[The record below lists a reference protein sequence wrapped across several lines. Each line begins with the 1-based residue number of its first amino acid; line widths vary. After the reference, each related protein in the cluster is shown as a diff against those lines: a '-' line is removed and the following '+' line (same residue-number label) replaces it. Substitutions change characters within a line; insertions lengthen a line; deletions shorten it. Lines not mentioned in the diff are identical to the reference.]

1 MKKLVGILALSLA
14 SGAGV
19 AAMQDS
25 AASTREAAVA
35 FWTTGYAGSKLGSI
49 GCVAPTLPHESAL
62 TGSQRRTVKAI
73 EKWQDCHRRLIGAL
87 APESAHKFIPAE
99 VLAKMTPSER
109 EAAIRHVAAVHARH
123 ADSVQAEAARIS
135 AGQDA
140 WRKAA
145 QRYLDD
151 YHERVIASRSDR

>member
-1 MKKLVGILALSLA
+1 MKKLVGLLALSLA
-14 SGAGV
+14 SGASV

-25 AASTREAAVA
+25 AASTREAVA

-49 GCVAPTLPHESAL
+49 GCVAPRLPDEAAL
-62 TGSQRRTVKAI
+62 TGTQRITIKAI

-99 VLAKMTPSER
+99 VLSTMTPSER
-109 EAAIRHVAAVHARH
+109 ETAIRHVAAVHAKH
-123 ADSVQAEAARIS
+123 AESVQADAAKLI
-135 AGQDA
+135 AAQDA

-145 QRYLDD
+145 KRYLDD
-151 YHERVIASRSDR
+151 YHDWLIAARSDR